1 MSSTIIQMKSPS
13 DIRLQ
18 ELADRIVER
27 FREEQ
32 AEVSLHQIS
41 DVNGAKV
48 LLLVLEKFYM
58 RNASMTVCT
67 IQIIDSG
74 EEQTATIVG
83 TGGGDGLLNIS
94 LGANKDIARR
104 AAGVLGS
111 LGFAEV
117 ND

>member
-1 MSSTIIQMKSPS
+1 MSSTTIQMKGPAA
-13 DIRLQ
+13 IRLP
-18 ELADRIVER
+18 ELADCLVDR

-32 AEVSLHQIS
+32 AEVSLKQIS

-58 RNASMTVCT
+58 RNASMTVCA

-83 TGGGDGLLNIS
+83 TGGGDGMLNIS
-94 LGANKDIARR
+94 LGSNKNIARK
-104 AAGVLGS
+104 AVDILSG

-117 ND
+117 HT